1 MHSTQ
6 IAELVDEIPA
16 VIDSEI
22 KNMTIVKP
30 WTKDSVTKSA
40 HGYFLEKEAVLELIS
55 DWIDEYKNIVL
66 KEIK

>member
-1 MHSTQ
+1 MRSSY

-22 KNMTIVKP
+22 KN
-30 WTKDSVTKSA
+30 
-40 HGYFLEKEAVLELIS
+40 
-55 DWIDEYKNIVL
+55 IVL